1 MQCAY
6 NKPQTCVKGSPSA
19 AVGLAVGG
27 ESGGTQAVGSRQ
39 CSITAMP
46 ARRFTCTTQLIQSQ
60 AGSLKIEGG

>member
-1 MQCAY
+1 MQHAY
-6 NKPQTCVKGSPSA
+6 KNTETVVEGSPSA

-46 ARRFTCTTQLIQSQ
+46 ARRFTCTAQLIQSQ
-60 AGSLKIEGG
+60 SGSLKVRWG